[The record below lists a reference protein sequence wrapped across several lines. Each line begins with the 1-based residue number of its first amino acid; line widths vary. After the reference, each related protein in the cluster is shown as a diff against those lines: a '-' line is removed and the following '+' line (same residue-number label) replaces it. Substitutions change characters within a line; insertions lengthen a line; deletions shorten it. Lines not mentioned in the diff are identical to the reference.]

1 MTKRIFVLLCA
12 VLILF
17 STPLTARAEELDVSY
32 DKCSIQVEL
41 KYKGQPVSGGKLTC
55 IRIAELRHKEDNQY
69 SFYRLLDGIEVT
81 NIGSASTAAEVEK
94 FCLDNKEF
102 YKHDSLTLE
111 IGKNGKVKFENRQTG
126 LYLIR
131 QTTASPGFEK
141 INSFLVSLPY
151 QKGNGEFVYQVTSST
166 KQELLQTFPT
176 EPTTTKPTK
185 PTRLPQT
192 GQLNWPVPMLAGM
205 GMFLFAFGWMLRFRK
220 KEENE

>member
-1 MTKRIFVLLCA
+1 MTKKIFALLFA
-12 VLILF
+12 VLILL
-17 STPLTARAEELDVSY
+17 STPLTARAAEELDISY
-32 DKCSIQVEL
+32 DKCSIQVGL
-41 KYKGQPVSGGKLTC
+41 KYKGQPVSGGELTC
-55 IRIAELRHKEDNQY
+55 IRIAEIRHKTSNQY
-69 SFYRLLDGIEVT
+69 SFYRLLDGVEVT
-81 NIGSASTAAEVEK
+81 NIDSPSTAVEVEK

-111 IGKNGKVKFENRQTG
+111 VGEDGMAKFENRQTG

-131 QTTASPGFEK
+131 QTTASPGFER

-151 QKGNGEFVYQVTSST
+151 QKENGEFAYQVTSNT

-176 EPTTTKPTK
+176 ETTTSATK

-205 GMFLFAFGWMLRFRK
+205 GMFLFAWGWMLRFEK